1 MILLKLQIIIVCI
14 SLLVLSSCYGEKD
27 KKHVHIPSPDI
38 TWMME
43 GPIETAVI
51 WINEDEFMKLQMYIQ
66 ATQDMQLKYANN
78 WRHPCQNSEKHQ

>member
-14 SLLVLSSCYGEKD
+14 SLLVLSSCYD
-27 KKHVHIPSPDI
+27 KKAVHIPEPDI
-38 TWMME
+38 TWMMN
-43 GPIETAVI
+43 GPIESAVI

>member
-1 MILLKLQIIIVCI
+1 MTLLKLQIIIVCM

-27 KKHVHIPSPDI
+27 KKHVHIPDPDI

-51 WINEDEFMKLQMYIQ
+51 WVNEDEFMKLQAYIQ

-78 WRHPCQNSEKHQ
+78 WRHLCQNSEKRR

>member
-14 SLLVLSSCYGEKD
+14 LLLVLSSCYDEKP
-27 KKHVHIPSPDI
+27 VHIPNPDI

-51 WINEDEFMKLQMYIQ
+51 WINEDEFMKLQAYIQ